1 MRLRT
6 FDILRGISI
15 LLMLITHGFLYW
27 LDPKDAYILII
38 YRFISNTFLV
48 NGFIF
53 VSGLG
58 FGFSWNHQ
66 IEIGTSK
73 KEIYRRSLIRTLLIL
88 ILSIIYNLIAVLIND
103 YDWNNIWYWY
113 ILQTIAFSRL
123 FGLVLIKIPK
133 RTQFIF
139 SLFLIIITPVLLNG
153 LQMAKDF
160 NNFANTIYF
169 ILFNQINANSILIFL
184 PFFLIGT
191 IFGQEIHE
199 FSDDLIKIK
208 LKKWLLLGFIMLL
221 SGLIIGF
228 LQYVDSELGTYY
240 IQKLNRNPNW
250 NVETLPLFLIRGSY
264 AWCIYSIGWEILIFV
279 LVFYIVEIKRK
290 NKELKKKSN
299 ILELFGKY
307 SLSIYLCHYLFFI
320 IQLELSPVFIGIP
333 IVLLILTV
341 WLAVYF
347 LHRCNEGI
355 YSIEYL
361 ISFIV
366 NQVKMKRNNEKLKK

>member
-1 MRLRT
+1 MRVKT

-38 YRFISNTFLV
+38 FRFISNTFLV

-66 IEIGTSK
+66 IENGTLK
-73 KEIYRRSLIRTLLIL
+73 KEIYRRSLIRTFIII
-88 ILSIIYNLIAVLIND
+88 ILSSIYNIVAVPIND
-103 YDWNNIWYWY
+103 YGWNNIWYWY

-133 RTQFIF
+133 RIRF
-139 SLFLIIITPVLLNG
+139 LFLLTLIILTPILLNW
-153 LQMAKDF
+153 LQMTKDL
-160 NNFANTIYF
+160 NNMANIIYF

-191 IFGQEIHE
+191 IFGQEIFELHV
-199 FSDDLIKIK
+199 SKDSTKNMLIK
-208 LKKWLLLGFIMLL
+208 WLCLGFIMLL
-221 SGLIIGF
+221 VGIIIGS
-228 LQYVDSELGTYY
+228 LQYSDSELGTYY

-250 NVETLPLFLIRGSY
+250 NVHTLPLFLIRGSY
-264 AWCIYSIGWEILIFV
+264 AWCIYSIGWEILILV
-279 LVFYIVEIKRK
+279 IVFYIVEVKRK
-290 NKELKKKSN
+290 NKGLRLEEKSN
-299 ILELFGKY
+299 LLVLFGKY
-307 SLSIYLCHYLFFI
+307 SLSIYLYHYLFFI
-320 IQLELSPVFIGIP
+320 IQLECSPVFIGIP
-333 IVLLILTV
+333 IILLILTV
-341 WLAVYF
+341 WLFVNF
-347 LHRCNEGI
+347 LNRCEDGT

-366 NQVKMKRNNEKLKK
+366 KQVKLK